1 MSEETDTRKTEGEAP
16 ISSSEL
22 VRRLRAH
29 LQQMDPHQRER
40 KGGQLLADTEK
51 LLTNLLAAESQL
63 REGVIKYIND
73 HDNDE
78 TEVMETVDSLKF
90 LLDETQ
96 WWM

>member
-1 MSEETDTRKTEGEAP
+1 MSENHQSESAQTVGSK
-16 ISSSEL
+16 EL

-29 LQQMDPHQRER
+29 LQQMAPHQRER

-51 LLTNLLAAESQL
+51 LLTDLLAAESQL

-90 LLDETQ
+90 LLEETQ

>member
-1 MSEETDTRKTEGEAP
+1 MTEKLETQYAQTVGSK
-16 ISSSEL
+16 EL

-29 LQQMDPHQRER
+29 LQQMEPHQKSRTSG
-40 KGGQLLADTEK
+40 KLLADTEK
-51 LLTNLLAAESQL
+51 LLTDLLACESQL
-63 REGVIKYIND
+63 REGVTKYIND

-96 WWM
+96 WWT